1 MLPGFNHNIKHN
13 GRIYHV
19 QTEDSGVSNPHIITH
34 LFVGG
39 NILATKKT
47 SYADIVNADNLTV
60 VVQELMEEQHKA
72 MLRNLVNGVYDGM
85 EVPGKPVEPAALAAA
100 PQPQVPAPEAQA
112 PPPQAPAKQA
122 PPPQAPAKQAPPPQP
137 KTAERKFPKPAVP
150 PRTQPAMPAHAAP
163 TQKEM
168 PAVGGAQIYKPPPPE
183 KVPARPAQAPAKPVP
198 RVTVRP
204 SKPAPQAAKPAPQA
218 PASKPQ
224 EELPPE
230 VVAARRMADRP
241 KPKDTTGPT
250 IFGEDLIS
258 EKSLDEVILGYLAGD
273 GEEGS

>member
-1 MLPGFNHNIKHN
+1 MLPGFNHNIKHQ

-85 EVPGKPVEPAALAAA
+85 EVPAKPAEPPAPPAQAPKPPA
-100 PQPQVPAPEAQA
+100 PQPPPAKF
-112 PPPQAPAKQA
+112 PPPAAPR
-122 PPPQAPAKQAPPPQP
+122 PAGSPG
-137 KTAERKFPKPAVP
+137 AEA
-150 PRTQPAMPAHAAP
+150 PRTRPVIPAHAAP
-163 TQKEM
+163 TQPEM
-168 PAVGGAQIYKPPPPE
+168 PAVRGPQVYKPPPPE
-183 KVPARPAQAPAKPVP
+183 KVPAAPPVKPAP
-198 RVTVRP
+198 RVTVRTP
-204 SKPAPQAAKPAPQA
+204 AAKPREPA
-218 PASKPQ
+218 PAPRAQKPPDD
-224 EELPPE
+224 LPPE

-241 KPKDTTGPT
+241 RPKDTTGPT

>member
-60 VVQELMEEQHKA
+60 VVRELMEEQHKA
-72 MLRNLVNGVYDGM
+72 MLRNLVNGVYDGLDL
-85 EVPGKPVEPAALAAA
+85 PGKPVEPAAPPPAPPVAA
-100 PQPQVPAPEAQA
+100 PTPAPGKF
-112 PPPQAPAKQA
+112 PAPAKVPDIA
-122 PPPQAPAKQAPPPQP
+122 GPAPA
-137 KTAERKFPKPAVP
+137 PAS
-150 PRTQPAMPAHAAP
+150 RTQPAIPAHEAP
-163 TQKEM
+163 TQPVM

-183 KVPARPAQAPAKPVP
+183 PIPAKPLPAKPLPVKPAQPAKPAPPVKPAP

-204 SKPAPQAAKPAPQA
+204 SKPVQPPPAAEAPKPSPD
-218 PASKPQ
+218 
-224 EELPPE
+224 LPPE
-230 VVAARRMADRP
+230 VLAARRLADRP

>member
-1 MLPGFNHNIKHN
+1 MLPGFNHNIKHQ

-60 VVQELMEEQHKA
+60 VVRELMEEQHKA

-85 EVPGKPVEPAALAAA
+85 EVPAKPGEPPAPPTPEAPAPMAPAPAAPAPAA
-100 PQPQVPAPEAQA
+100 QVPKPPAPA
-112 PPPQAPAKQA
+112 PAPAKFPSAA
-122 PPPQAPAKQAPPPQP
+122 PPRPPASAAAKA
-137 KTAERKFPKPAVP
+137 
-150 PRTQPAMPAHAAP
+150 PRTRPGMPAHEAP
-163 TQKEM
+163 TQPEM
-168 PAVGGAQIYKPPPPE
+168 PAMGGPQIYKPPPPE
-183 KVPARPAQAPAKPVP
+183 KVPVAPPAKPAP

-204 SKPAPQAAKPAPQA
+204 AAAKPAAQPPAAQAPQAAEPGK
-218 PASKPQ
+218 
-224 EELPPE
+224 ELPPE

-273 GEEGS
+273 GEEGQQ